1 MSIDSTRLTVTPIG
15 IIHSPFF
22 QQEGAPIQP
31 YSAKGVE
38 GSVEVYAPYAEGL
51 ADLGGFERVWL
62 VYWFDRA
69 CAAKLRVLPQWETRE
84 HGVFATRVPA
94 RINPIG
100 LSPERLLGV
109 EGTTLHVA
117 EIDILDG
124 TPLLDIK
131 PYVPEYDAYIG
142 LRVGWLDD
150 AAIARGPLKA
160 DGRFSKE

>member
-1 MSIDSTRLTVTPIG
+1 M
-15 IIHSPFF
+15 
-22 QQEGAPIQP
+22 
-31 YSAKGVE
+31 
-38 GSVEVYAPYAEGL
+38 
-51 ADLGGFERVWL
+51 
-62 VYWFDRA
+62 
-69 CAAKLRVLPQWETRE
+69 
-84 HGVFATRVPA
+84 FATRVPA

-100 LSPERLLGV
+100 LSPVRLLGV

-160 DGRFSKE
+160 DGRFSKEVGGKCRAGQNPAGSRTGSAGPTQQRPARIVARR